1 MGWLRGILS
10 RRHAFADLS
19 EEMRSHL
26 EERVEEL
33 VAGGMERRE
42 AEYQAR
48 REFGN
53 FSLTER
59 DGRDVWRW
67 SSVERV
73 WTDVQFGFRILR
85 KNPGFATI
93 AILTL
98 ALGIG
103 ANTAIFSVVYGALL
117 APLPMPHPEE
127 LVMVWSND
135 DGRNVVSPGDFLDWR
150 QQNAVFQKLVA
161 WDDWTF
167 NLSVDGRPQA
177 TQARVTTPG
186 FFEMQGIPFS
196 MGRDFLGEE
205 GEPGKEHVVILTN
218 RLWRGGGG
226 GGPHT
231 PGGPGGAGRG
241 GH

>member
-67 SSVERV
+67 SAVERV

-117 APLPMPHPEE
+117 APL
-127 LVMVWSND
+127 
-135 DGRNVVSPGDFLDWR
+135 G
-150 QQNAVFQKLVA
+150 
-161 WDDWTF
+161 
-167 NLSVDGRPQA
+167 
-177 TQARVTTPG
+177 TTMTVYNFTPSRI
-186 FFEMQGIPFS
+186 GIIAS
-196 MGRDFLGEE
+196 
-205 GEPGKEHVVILTN
+205 
-218 RLWRGGGG
+218 RLM
-226 GGPHT
+226 
-231 PGGPGGAGRG
+231 
-241 GH
+241 

>member
-1 MGWLRGILS
+1 MSWLRRIFS
-10 RRHAFADLS
+10 RRSTFAELS

-33 VAGGMERRE
+33 MVAGVDRRE

-67 SSVERV
+67 STVERV
-73 WTDVQFGFRILR
+73 CTDVRFGFRILR
-85 KNPGFATI
+85 KNPGFAAV

-117 APLPMPHPEE
+117 APL
-127 LVMVWSND
+127 
-135 DGRNVVSPGDFLDWR
+135 
-150 QQNAVFQKLVA
+150 
-161 WDDWTF
+161 
-167 NLSVDGRPQA
+167 
-177 TQARVTTPG
+177 
-186 FFEMQGIPFS
+186 
-196 MGRDFLGEE
+196 
-205 GEPGKEHVVILTN
+205 
-218 RLWRGGGG
+218 
-226 GGPHT
+226 
-231 PGGPGGAGRG
+231 
-241 GH
+241 